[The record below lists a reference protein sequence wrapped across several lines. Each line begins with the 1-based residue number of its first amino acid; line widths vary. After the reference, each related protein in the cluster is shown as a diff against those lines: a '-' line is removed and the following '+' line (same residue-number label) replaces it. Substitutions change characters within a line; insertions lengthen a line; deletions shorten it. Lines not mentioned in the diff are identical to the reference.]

1 MIDKVIKTA
10 EKYNMF
16 DSGGRVI
23 VALSGGSDSM
33 ALLHSLILLKDRFN
47 ITVEAAHVNHCIRGE
62 SADRDEMFVRKV
74 CGELGIKLHC
84 MKADI
89 PSMAKDKGMTLEQA
103 GRIVRYDFFNSVCC
117 GGIIATAH
125 NLNDRI
131 ETFLFN
137 FTRGSTLRGLCSIP
151 PVRDNIVRPII
162 DCSKREILDFCDK
175 NNIIYVTDETNSD
188 TVYARNRIRHKVIPE
203 LLEINPSFESA
214 ALRCICSL
222 NEDETYLF
230 NSAMQVYENSKTDH
244 GYSIDT
250 LCDAPEIIKKR
261 AVAYILDR
269 ETGADIDMT
278 AVENICESLVVY
290 KESGRGMKIQIP
302 GGLFARTRAGI
313 LEFGFKDRSGNA
325 EMIMLEPGENI
336 FGSYLIELDY
346 NVELNN
352 YSQIVSNELSVFNGD
367 SAIINGR
374 LYARTREPDD
384 KIRFKKR
391 SISKSLRKIQ
401 NEKQMPPEIR
411 DSIPVICDDKGLL
424 CAHGCGIDERFE
436 ITDKTENIALIRITE
451 L

>member
-1 MIDKVIKTA
+1 
-10 EKYNMF
+10 
-16 DSGGRVI
+16 
-23 VALSGGSDSM
+23 
-33 ALLHSLILLKDRFN
+33 
-47 ITVEAAHVNHCIRGE
+47 
-62 SADRDEMFVRKV
+62 
-74 CGELGIKLHC
+74 
-84 MKADI
+84 
-89 PSMAKDKGMTLEQA
+89 MAKDKGMTLEQA

-230 NSAMQVYENSKTDH
+230 NSAMQVYENSKTDQ

-278 AVENICESLVVY
+278 AVKIICEALGVY
-290 KESGRGMKIQIP
+290 KKSGRGMKIQIP

-313 LEFGFKDRSGNA
+313 LEFSFPDKSGNSD
-325 EMIMLEPGENI
+325 IVILEPGNNI
-336 FGSYLIELDY
+336 FGSYLIELNY
-346 NVELNN
+346 NDKLNN

-374 LYARTREPDD
+374 LYARARVSDD
-384 KIRFKKR
+384 KIRFKSR
-391 SISKSLRKIQ
+391 GISKSLRKIQ

>member
-230 NSAMQVYENSKTDH
+230 NSAMQVYENSKTDQ

-278 AVENICESLVVY
+278 AVKIICEALGVY
-290 KESGRGMKIQIP
+290 KKSGRGMKIQIP

-313 LEFGFKDRSGNA
+313 LEFSFPDKSGNSD
-325 EMIMLEPGENI
+325 IVILEPGNNI
-336 FGSYLIELDY
+336 FGSYLIELNY
-346 NVELNN
+346 NDKLNN

-374 LYARTREPDD
+374 LYARARVSDD
-384 KIRFKKR
+384 KIRFKSR
-391 SISKSLRKIQ
+391 GISKSLRKIQ